1 MTDID
6 LKKAFYMEPK
16 EIVKYFE
23 SKGLKPSFDWY
34 EVYEDAHA
42 KAFTVAKMTQADL
55 LKDTH
60 DMLTTAIKEGWSEG
74 KFKKNA
80 TELFQ
85 IKGWVGKK
93 EVINPKTGKRTSEQ
107 SAKRSGDTFI
117 ASEVKTV
124 ELGTPRRIKQIFQ
137 CNMHSAY
144 AVGKYKSQMEKSD
157 VAPYFQY
164 SAILDGKT
172 RPEHKAMHGKVF
184 RYDDP
189 IWNTMYPPNGW
200 HCRCTVKQ
208 LTKGD
213 VRRKGLTV
221 ESSENHL
228 REVTEIVGG
237 EEKPNTVYTFSKNGN
252 IYELKPD
259 AGWGT
264 NQALNSSNYDLL
276 LYDKMKD
283 FSYGLKT
290 HLIDELNTTPISINK
305 VQRTIEKG
313 ISEVVNQ
320 TFKANKQPVTLAWLT
335 PDILKFMEKEKLL
348 NVGAVINLSDN
359 DVIHLL
365 RTNKNVKQKLT
376 TEQLRRMPVNFR
388 KPTSV
393 YYDTQ
398 DNALIYIQKLPK
410 EEIEN
415 EKDIIKFVVKP
426 ITNKKQKQNVWEL
439 TTAGKANLKRDIQNQ
454 TRYKKIELSK
464 DGLAFPSSD
473 GL

>member
-1 MTDID
+1 
-6 LKKAFYMEPK
+6 
-16 EIVKYFE
+16 
-23 SKGLKPSFDWY
+23 
-34 EVYEDAHA
+34 
-42 KAFTVAKMTQADL
+42 
-55 LKDTH
+55 
-60 DMLTTAIKEGWSEG
+60 
-74 KFKKNA
+74 
-80 TELFQ
+80 
-85 IKGWVGKK
+85 
-93 EVINPKTGKRTSEQ
+93 
-107 SAKRSGDTFI
+107 
-117 ASEVKTV
+117 
-124 ELGTPRRIKQIFQ
+124 
-137 CNMHSAY
+137 
-144 AVGKYKSQMEKSD
+144 
-157 VAPYFQY
+157 
-164 SAILDGKT
+164 
-172 RPEHKAMHGKVF
+172 
-184 RYDDP
+184 
-189 IWNTMYPPNGW
+189 
-200 HCRCTVKQ
+200 
-208 LTKGD
+208 
-213 VRRKGLTV
+213 
-221 ESSENHL
+221 
-228 REVTEIVGG
+228 
-237 EEKPNTVYTFSKNGN
+237 
-252 IYELKPD
+252 
-259 AGWGT
+259 
-264 NQALNSSNYDLL
+264 
-276 LYDKMKD
+276 MKD

>member
-23 SKGLKPSFDWY
+23 SKGLKPSFDWH

-42 KAFTVAKMTQADL
+42 KAFTVAKMTQTDL

-74 KFKKNA
+74 KFQKNA

-85 IKGWVGKK
+85 RKGWVGKQ
-93 EVINPKTGKRTSEQ
+93 EVVNPKTGEQ
-107 SAKRSGDTFI
+107 Q
-117 ASEVKTV
+117 TV

-144 AVGKYKSQMEKSD
+144 AVGRYKSQMEKSD

-208 LTKGD
+208 LTKSD

-259 AGWGT
+259 AGWAT
-264 NQALNSSNYDLL
+264 NLGLFDYIPDLEKYNYDIASRTA
-276 LYDKMKD
+276 DVFVNSKV
-283 FSYGLKT
+283 F
-290 HLIDELNTTPISINK
+290 NRFCNRCSILAK
-305 VQRTIEKG
+305 KIE
-313 ISEVVNQ
+313 E
-320 TFKANKQPVTLAWLT
+320 KAVSDLT
-335 PDILKFMEKEKLL
+335 
-348 NVGAVINLSDN
+348 
-359 DVIHLL
+359 
-365 RTNKNVKQKLT
+365 KNNQKLT
-376 TEQLRRMPVNFR
+376 TGAIQNYAVKNLLNKKYSNLIKKTTFDIAVLNEEQKNLLKTNRQTLKLSAETLIKELIKHKDLNIDNFR
-388 KPTSV
+388 QISPFLKNSDVMIYENPTENLLCFKLS
-393 YYDTQ
+393 
-398 DNALIYIQKLPK
+398 NKFFIIALKSTKDKTINFVKTFHLSNLKDLQK
-410 EEIEN
+410 
-415 EKDIIKFVVKP
+415 
-426 ITNKKQKQNVWEL
+426 EL
-439 TTAGKANLKRDIQNQ
+439 KKANNTVIFDKLNI
-454 TRYKKIELSK
+454 KKE
-464 DGLAFPSSD
+464 
-473 GL
+473 